1 MSRGIAREPAMT
13 GSGGEITALRK
24 SASGIMINRNSR
36 NIVISGLTAE
46 KHREQRSAK
55 PRDQISNSVLAQ
67 NSASVNVG
75 GSPIPRQKTTTKFH
89 ERGQTSCRE
98 TTRWT
103 TEIGSTNAFSRDSS
117 FSVNQ
122 VRECGSIDQVFL
134 SPQRDPAGASF
145 GRDSIQSFTRKYPIE
160 SPSSD
165 NSADN
170 FCPCNACFRQSFFDT
185 VMLVAQLGMIQPQLI
200 EYCGH

>member
-1 MSRGIAREPAMT
+1 MT

-55 PRDQISNSVLAQ
+55 PRDQISNSVSAQ

-75 GSPIPRQKTTTKFH
+75 GSPIPR
-89 ERGQTSCRE
+89 QTSCRE

-145 GRDSIQSFTRKYPIE
+145 GRDSIQSITRKYPIE